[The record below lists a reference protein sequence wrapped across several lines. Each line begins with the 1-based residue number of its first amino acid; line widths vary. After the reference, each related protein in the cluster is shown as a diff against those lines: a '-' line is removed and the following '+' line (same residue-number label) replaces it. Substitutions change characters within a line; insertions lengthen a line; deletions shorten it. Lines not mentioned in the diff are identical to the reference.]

1 MAPKTSFNA
10 VAFCRLLNVTK
21 KLSLKLCSVRFWRHF
36 FLAFNSW
43 TGCSWGKKDR
53 IHRSIYILPNESMI
67 CPYYVY
73 HSNLPHAMFYFF
85 YNFFIL
91 SLSFS
96 VHWVK
101 LWIKPNGNISQRS
114 RDCRSNNWISMKKHN
129 LFVILKYTY
138 IIWNED
144 TLPASQ
150 WAIKWEKMKLCNI
163 IQ

>member
-10 VAFCRLLNVTK
+10 VAFCRLSNVTK
-21 KLSLKLCSVRFWRHF
+21 KSSLKLCSVRFWRHF
-36 FLAFNSW
+36 FW
-43 TGCSWGKKDR
+43 
-53 IHRSIYILPNESMI
+53 RSIREQYADGEKGIGFIGQSIFYRMNRWSALIMYITAIYLTQCSTF
-67 CPYYVY
+67 
-73 HSNLPHAMFYFF
+73 LQFF
-85 YNFFIL
+85 Y
-91 SLSFS
+91 SLSPFS

-150 WAIKWEKMKLCNI
+150 WAIKWEK
-163 IQ
+163 

>member
-1 MAPKTSFNA
+1 MQCAFLAP
-10 VAFCRLLNVTK
+10 
-21 KLSLKLCSVRFWRHF
+21 F

-43 TGCSWGKKDR
+43 TVCWWGKRDR

-85 YNFFIL
+85 YNFFFIL

-129 LFVILKYTY
+129 LFVILKYTWQPRY
-138 IIWNED
+138 FDFWVVDISVDYLFN
-144 TLPASQ
+144 ASY
-150 WAIKWEKMKLCNI
+150 WPKFSFLVL
-163 IQ
+163 

>member
-10 VAFCRLLNVTK
+10 VAFCRLSNVTK
-21 KLSLKLCSVRFWRHF
+21 KSSLKLCSVRFWRHF

-150 WAIKWEKMKLCNI
+150 WAIKWEK
-163 IQ
+163 